1 MDKNKIFK
9 TKEEAEK
16 KLKIGDQYFLEDEL
30 LNIEPLEA
38 AENIEKKY
46 KANLE
51 TNNKSERNIR
61 EKIANVFKKKQ
72 I

>member
-30 LNIEPLEA
+30 LIIEPLEA

-46 KANLE
+46 KAKLE
-51 TNNKSERNIR
+51 TNDKSERNIR
-61 EKIANVFKKKQ
+61 KVFRTNQKK
-72 I
+72 